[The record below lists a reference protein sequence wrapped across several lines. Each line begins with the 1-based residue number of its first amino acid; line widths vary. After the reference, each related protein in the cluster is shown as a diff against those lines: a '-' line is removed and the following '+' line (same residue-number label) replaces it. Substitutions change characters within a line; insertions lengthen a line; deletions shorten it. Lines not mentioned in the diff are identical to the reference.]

1 MALRKDVPHLFP
13 PESDEVKIAD
23 EKKDEPKTDEKKPD
37 EKKPEAAAEPKK
49 DATPE
54 DKKTTVPV
62 PAGSELVID
71 FDGLAARVMRVPLPA
86 DNYNG
91 LSATKTGLIYTVGG
105 AGYYGRDSDRER
117 SLRIFAFKDRKETSL
132 VPEMSGYALSADG
145 SKLIVAQ
152 GSGGGSASY
161 VTFDATPSGA
171 GSKKTV
177 STGGLMY
184 DRVPAEEWAQIFG
197 EVWRRYRDFFYV
209 DNMHGY
215 DWAALRTQYEPLV
228 AHVAHRADLNTVIA
242 EMISELTVQHAYIAG
257 GDIVL
262 PPRARVAL
270 PGARFELDAAT
281 GKYRIARILSGQ
293 NEEERYRSPLTEV
306 GVQAKAGDY
315 VLAIDGEELKPTE
328 DPYRLLRNK
337 ADRPVTL
344 TLNATPSATGAR
356 TVTFQPLA
364 SEESLVYLDWVQ
376 TNRRRVAELS
386 KGRAAYLHVPDMGA
400 DGIREFIK
408 WYYGQIDADALV
420 VDVRANGGGNVSRML
435 IERLRRQVLALG
447 FSRTDS
453 RANTYPDGVFRG
465 PMVAILNENSSSD
478 GDIFPAMFR
487 EAKLGPLV
495 GRRSWGG
502 VVGIT
507 NRGTLLDGGIVN
519 VPEFGFAT
527 AKGEW
532 AIEGYGVDPDIDVEN
547 DPKAVIAGR
556 DPQLERAVAEVM
568 KALETRAP
576 LPGRPAAPVRTEKAM
591 PQTPPAGSPTSPRVR

>member
-1 MALRKDVPHLFP
+1 
-13 PESDEVKIAD
+13 
-23 EKKDEPKTDEKKPD
+23 
-37 EKKPEAAAEPKK
+37 
-49 DATPE
+49 
-54 DKKTTVPV
+54 
-62 PAGSELVID
+62 
-71 FDGLAARVMRVPLPA
+71 
-86 DNYNG
+86 
-91 LSATKTGLIYTVGG
+91 
-105 AGYYGRDSDRER
+105 
-117 SLRIFAFKDRKETSL
+117 
-132 VPEMSGYALSADG
+132 
-145 SKLIVAQ
+145 
-152 GSGGGSASY
+152 
-161 VTFDATPSGA
+161 
-171 GSKKTV
+171 
-177 STGGLMY
+177 
-184 DRVPAEEWAQIFG
+184 
-197 EVWRRYRDFFYV
+197 
-209 DNMHGY
+209 
-215 DWAALRTQYEPLV
+215 
-228 AHVAHRADLNTVIA
+228 
-242 EMISELTVQHAYIAG
+242 
-257 GDIVL
+257 
-262 PPRARVAL
+262 
-270 PGARFELDAAT
+270 
-281 GKYRIARILSGQ
+281 
-293 NEEERYRSPLTEV
+293 
-306 GVQAKAGDY
+306 
-315 VLAIDGEELKPTE
+315 
-328 DPYRLLRNK
+328 
-337 ADRPVTL
+337 
-344 TLNATPSATGAR
+344 
-356 TVTFQPLA
+356 
-364 SEESLVYLDWVQ
+364 VQ

-507 NRGTLLDGGIVN
+507 NRGTLLDGGTVN

-576 LPGRPAAPVRTEKAM
+576 LPGRPAAPVRTEKSM